1 MEAEATTSPVQ
12 IDDPRYRQK
21 LEYLY
26 ARRSNIDSLIE
37 TLEAYERF
45 RAKSVEKENLKTA

>member
-1 MEAEATTSPVQ
+1 MEAEATSPTQ

-37 TLEAYERF
+37 SLEAYERF
-45 RAKSVEKENLKTA
+45 RAKSPEKENLKTA